1 MGHLALAG
9 SSDGPSFF
17 MASTYD
23 RTKRRKGEDE
33 KENETKA
40 GERDTEEKEAARCF
54 SSSLPTPPPPFS
66 RWAYTASEPTDFHR
80 KNHIRR

>member
-1 MGHLALAG
+1 MALAG
-9 SSDGPSFF
+9 SSEMRPSFF

-54 SSSLPTPPPPFS
+54 SSSSSNPPPFS